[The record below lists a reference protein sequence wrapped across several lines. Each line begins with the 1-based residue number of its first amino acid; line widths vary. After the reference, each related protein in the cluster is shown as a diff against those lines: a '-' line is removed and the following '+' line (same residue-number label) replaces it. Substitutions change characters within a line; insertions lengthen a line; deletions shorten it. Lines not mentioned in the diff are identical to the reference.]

1 MCTIYSTHNP
11 YVRVWTHQSV
21 HTPLGHFSCCAS
33 ILWEL
38 IKLDTFRTSN
48 YHDNIRLNIMFVFL
62 PDSRSI
68 MISIMNV
75 FLLRHRSIM
84 ITIMIVFLPRNVH
97 VRTIVKGKGYPPM
110 HEHTIMHEI
119 PTFFHFYYHL
129 IQPR

>member
-1 MCTIYSTHNP
+1 MCTIYSTHSP

-21 HTPLGHFSCCAS
+21 HTPLDHFPCGAS

-38 IKLDTFRTSN
+38 LKLDTIKTSN
-48 YHDNIRLNIMFVFL
+48 RHDSIRLKIMFVFL

-68 MISIMNV
+68 MINIMNV
-75 FLLRHRSIM
+75 FLFGHRSI
-84 ITIMIVFLPRNVH
+84 IMIILLPRNVR

-110 HEHTIMHEI
+110 HEHTIMHEVL
-119 PTFFHFYYHL
+119 TFFHFHYHL